1 MQPKVSVIIPVYNIE
16 KYLRQCLESACTQ
29 TLEEIQVIAVDDGS
43 TDGSAAICRELME
56 KYPGK
61 LEYYHK
67 ENGGSASARN
77 LGLEHARGEYIGF
90 IDSDDWVEPDMYEK
104 MYHTAL
110 EYDVDLV
117 FCRTFEAE
125 CPGAYEYIF
134 PREGYFSLEDMKKE
148 IFPYLLPGVTSR
160 GNFRNLRWCNWL
172 RICRRSVIEEHHIR
186 FFDKSRRCEDLGFS
200 VACTIHSKNY
210 YYLNESLYHNRPN
223 AASKSRNYSKEMW
236 KSIRELMLYLR
247 RLTADCPV
255 YDFSHAMDVCV
266 FYFCTMVIRNEMR
279 LEDKRKRETLI
290 AEVLGDSVCQKSVER
305 ITAEGMNREYTQ
317 LYRLISGGD
326 AGKLIRHLEIYRL
339 KKEKIVPAIVKIVS
353 LPGINR
359 LYKALRRR

>member
-16 KYLRQCLESACTQ
+16 KYLGQCLESVCNQ
-29 TLEEIQVIAVDDGS
+29 SMKEIQVIAVDDGS
-43 TDGSAAICRELME
+43 TDASAAICKDYAAR
-56 KYPGK
+56 YPDV
-61 LEYYHK
+61 LEYYYK

-77 LGLEHARGEYIGF
+77 LGLEHAQGEYIGF

-104 MYHTAL
+104 MYRTAV
-110 EYDVDLV
+110 EHDVDMV
-117 FCRTFEAE
+117 FCRTFEEE
-125 CPGAYEYIF
+125 CNGAYEYIF
-134 PREGYFSLEDMKKE
+134 PREGYFSPADMKQE
-148 IFPYLLPGVTSR
+148 IFPWLMPSVTSK
-160 GNFRNLRWCNWL
+160 GNFRNIRWCNWL
-172 RICRRSVIEEHHIR
+172 KICRRSVIEENHIR
-186 FFDKSRRCEDLGFS
+186 FFDQSRRCEDLGFS
-200 VACTIHSKNY
+200 VACTINSRNY

-223 AASKSRNYSKEMW
+223 AASKSRNYSKDMW
-236 KSIRELMLYLR
+236 KSIRELMKYLR
-247 RLTADCPV
+247 QLTADCAE

-279 LEDKRKRETLI
+279 LEDKRKRKVLI
-290 AEVLGDSVCQKSVER
+290 AEILEDPVCRESVER

-326 AGKLIRHLEIYRL
+326 AGKLIRHLEIQCL
-339 KKEKIVPAIVKIVS
+339 KKGKIVPAIVKIVS

>member
-16 KYLRQCLESACTQ
+16 KYLGQCLETVCNQ
-29 TLEEIQVIAVDDGS
+29 TLKEIQVIAVDDGS
-43 TDGSAAICRELME
+43 TDGSAAICRKMLE

-61 LEYYHK
+61 LEYYYK

-90 IDSDDWVEPDMYEK
+90 IDSDDWVEPDMFEK
-104 MYHTAL
+104 MYNTAL
-110 EYDVDLV
+110 QQNVDMV
-117 FCRTFEAE
+117 FCRTFEEE

-134 PREGYFSLEDMKKE
+134 PREGYFSKEDMKQE
-148 IFPYLLPGVTSR
+148 IFPYLLPCVTSQ
-160 GNFRNLRWCNWL
+160 GNFRNLRWCNVL
-172 RICRRSVIEEHHIR
+172 RICRRSIIEEHHIR
-186 FFDKSRRCEDLGFS
+186 FYDKSRRCEDLGFS
-200 VACTIHSKNY
+200 VACTIHSRNY

-236 KSIRELMLYLR
+236 KSIRELMKYLR
-247 RLTADCPV
+247 QLTAECTE

-279 LEDKRKRETLI
+279 LKDKRKRRALI
-290 AEVLGDSVCQKSVER
+290 AEILEDPICRESIGR
-305 ITAEGMNREYTQ
+305 ITAEGMNQEYAE
-317 LYRLISGGD
+317 LYDLIHDGD
-326 AGKLIRHLEIYRL
+326 PGKLIRRLEIRRL
-339 KKEKIVPAIVKIVS
+339 KKEKIGPAIGKMIL

-359 LYKALRRR
+359 LYRAIRRR

>member
-16 KYLRQCLESACTQ
+16 KYLAQCLESVCNQ
-29 TLEEIQVIAVDDGS
+29 TLQEIQVIVVDDGS
-43 TDGSAAICRELME
+43 TDGSAAICQDFVAR
-56 KYPGK
+56 YPGI

-77 LGLEHARGEYIGF
+77 MGLEHARGEYIGF

-104 MYHTAL
+104 MYCTAV
-110 EYDVDLV
+110 EQNVDMV
-117 FCRTFEAE
+117 FCRVFEDE

-134 PREGYFSLEDMKKE
+134 PREGFFSLEDMKKE
-148 IFPYLLPGVTSR
+148 IFPYLLPSVTAK

-172 RICRRSVIEEHHIR
+172 RICRRSIIEENHIR
-186 FFDKSRRCEDLGFS
+186 FYDKSRRCEDLGFS

-236 KSIRELMLYLR
+236 KSIRELMKYLQQ
-247 RLTADCPV
+247 LTAGCAE

-266 FYFCTMVIRNEMR
+266 FYFCTMVIHNEMR
-279 LEDKRKRETLI
+279 LTDKQKRLRLI
-290 AEVLGDSVCQKSVER
+290 QEVMDDPVCRDSVGR
-305 ITAEGMNREYTQ
+305 ITASGMNREYSQ
-317 LYRLISGGD
+317 LLDLISGGD
-326 AGKLIRHLEIYRL
+326 AKKLICHLELQRW
-339 KKEKIVPAIVKIVS
+339 KKERISPVIVKVLS
-353 LPGINR
+353 NPGISR
-359 LYKALRRR
+359 LYRAVRRR